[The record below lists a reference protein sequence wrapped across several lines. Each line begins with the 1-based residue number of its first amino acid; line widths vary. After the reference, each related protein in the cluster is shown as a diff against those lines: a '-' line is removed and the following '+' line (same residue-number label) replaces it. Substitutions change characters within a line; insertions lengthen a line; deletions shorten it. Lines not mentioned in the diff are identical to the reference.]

1 MVPKAK
7 ALAEYPLVKLARKA
21 NQMQTDGRLLSNRAS
36 LEIVRRRIATLQE
49 RINLNEAPDRLAR
62 IQRLWGQFKIDR
74 KAKDDINVTIDIAA
88 IDEEFEAAFTDYAA
102 WRQMFEALD
111 LDRKLVDSE
120 VKVLKEIQAVLTAED
135 ATLLAAKLL
144 GATINTVNYMDIPT
158 ETRVMFIR
166 RIQYEFT
173 KLIGDRPAPGPGTG
187 GEEDD
192 DPGSD
197 NLDGEGI
204 FDPGN
209 KEQPETAGEVATS
222 TIPEGRVEGSPDP
235 GLAGQL

>member
-7 ALAEYPLVKLARKA
+7 TLAEYPLVKLARKA

-49 RINLNEAPDRLAR
+49 RIDLNEAPDRLAR

-74 KAKDDINVTIDIAA
+74 KAKDDINVTIDVAA

-173 KLIGDRPAPGPGTG
+173 KLIGDRPDPGPGTG
-187 GEEDD
+187 SEEDD
-192 DPGSD
+192 DSGSD
-197 NLDGEGI
+197 HMDGEGI
-204 FDPGN
+204 LDPGN
-209 KEQPETAGEVATS
+209 EEQPETAGEVAAS